1 MLLAQN
7 HRPRALELLKQ
18 FLDVDVRAVMSA
30 MSVGVFPYIA
40 RLLSTP
46 STATPDTLP
55 PLLCIYAKI
64 IALDP
69 SFFSSLEMT
78 KEVYISSFKV
88 SHFSISLFRIRITSV
103 SFCFSPSLSNLMAV
117 YYWQTRSA
125 EFNERMICSVKS
137 VFCCLVAAHPFN
149 VPPPSRC

>member
-18 FLDVDVRAVMSA
+18 FLDVDVRSVMSA

-69 SFFSSLEMT
+69 SFYSSLEMT
-78 KEVYISSFKV
+78 KEMYISSFKV
-88 SHFSISLFRIRITSV
+88 SARKHSLDEFSILDFARFKFVLSV
-103 SFCFSPSLSNLMAV
+103 LDSMSSVCTPTPIPLM
-117 YYWQTRSA
+117 
-125 EFNERMICSVKS
+125 
-137 VFCCLVAAHPFN
+137 
-149 VPPPSRC
+149 